1 MHKIVTPL
9 LLLLIAVTFLSVAG
23 FERVATATTTT
34 PDDQWGRFIELFGY
48 QSSLL
53 ASTTASTTPV
63 TATTTATTTNPR
75 LVPQIGTAT
84 STVINRPPV
93 NQPSRPSQNN
103 QQQDAGGSSMM
114 QMGMELLKQFFSSLV
129 AEIPSMGGIP
139 EPTHEGTPFGGMIV
153 ARIECTC
160 SGNYLIIVNDTYSMS
175 PKNILVAPPQSRL
188 YQFYVF
194 NPGQTAVGT
203 YTPGPMCLIVT
214 ATGCAAVQ
222 TDGQI
227 NAGPGAGSSGPYEVE
242 YADPKEGAPVSN
254 TGNPNEIQV
263 TGEAGTVTPNR
274 VAINTDGINPP
285 PFSDPDY
292 QAQTSYLNGRL
303 DANVHNYVV
312 VPINSN
318 IPNGT
323 PVRLTNTVTG
333 QTINAFVADR
343 GPNANGL
350 GEMSL
355 AAARNLGAWTPGMG
369 NAALQHSI
377 QWEFFLNAPRVTA
390 P

>member
-1 MHKIVTPL
+1 MHKFTPL
-9 LLLLIAVTFLSVAG
+9 LIVLTLLAAASGVFG
-23 FERVATATTTT
+23 FENTVRASTATTT
-34 PDDQWGRFIELFGY
+34 PEDQWNRFIELFGY
-48 QSSLL
+48 QSILL
-53 ASTTASTTPV
+53 S
-63 TATTTATTTNPR
+63 TTTATTTPR
-75 LVPQIGTAT
+75 VVPQIGTAT
-84 STVINRPPV
+84 STVINRPGTNTSNP
-93 NQPSRPSQNN
+93 PSGPSSQTQTN
-103 QQQDAGGSSMM
+103 QQKEDSGSSSIMK
-114 QMGMELLKQFFSSLV
+114 MGMELLKQLFSSLT
-129 AEIPSMGGIP
+129 ADAPDLGGIP

-160 SGNYLIIVNDTYSMS
+160 SGNYLIVVNDTYSMS
-175 PKNILVAPPQSRL
+175 PKNILVSPPQSKL

-214 ATGCAAVQ
+214 ATGCASIQ

-227 NAGPGAGSSGPYEVE
+227 NAGPGAGSSGPYEVQ

-254 TGNPNEIQV
+254 TGNPNEIQMV
-263 TGEAGTVTPNR
+263 GEAGVVTPNR

-285 PFSDPDY
+285 PFTDPYY
-292 QAQTSYLNGRL
+292 QSQTSYLNGQL

-312 VPINSN
+312 VPINSG

-323 PVRLTNTVTG
+323 PVRLTNPVTG
-333 QTINAFVADR
+333 ASVNAFVADR

-350 GEMSL
+350 GEISL
-355 AAARNLGAWTPGMG
+355 NAARELGAWTPGMG
-369 NAALQHSI
+369 NAALQHPI